1 MKTEKTLKT
10 GKNQEQNDLQDIG
23 IYIKRWNKTLDGTV

>member
-10 GKNQEQNDLQDIG
+10 GKNQEQNDLQDID
-23 IYIKRWNKTLDGTV
+23 IYIKRWK